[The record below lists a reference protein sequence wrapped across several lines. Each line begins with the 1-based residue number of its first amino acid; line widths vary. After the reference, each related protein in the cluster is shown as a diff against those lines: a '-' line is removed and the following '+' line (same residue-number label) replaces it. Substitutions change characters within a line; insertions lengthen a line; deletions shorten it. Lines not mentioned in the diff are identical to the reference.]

1 MQGAGDRAFCA
12 GGDIKAYLDKNVTNQ
27 DKINWCREENTIYH
41 RIHQLKSVQISSWDG
56 VAMGSGVGLSIFGSF
71 TIATERTVFAMPEAK
86 IGFFADAGAT
96 YALSRLRNNIGFYL
110 GLTS

>member
-1 MQGAGDRAFCA
+1 
-12 GGDIKAYLDKNVTNQ
+12 
-27 DKINWCREENTIYH
+27 
-41 RIHQLKSVQISSWDG
+41 
-56 VAMGSGVGLSIFGSF
+56 MGSGVGLSIFGSF